1 VGAELFYVDEESDGQ
16 TGIRKLIVAFRN
28 FENAPY
34 NCDIKGINNSRNL
47 NSYCLPRELDVSV
60 SLSAQHTFNLSS
72 ESVSFFVG
80 VPLPD

>member
-1 VGAELFYVDEESDGQ
+1 MFYVEEESDGQ

-47 NSYCLPRELDVSV
+47 DSYCFPCELDISV
-60 SLSAQHTFNLSS
+60 SLSAHHTFNQSS
-72 ESVSFFVG
+72 ESVSFFAG